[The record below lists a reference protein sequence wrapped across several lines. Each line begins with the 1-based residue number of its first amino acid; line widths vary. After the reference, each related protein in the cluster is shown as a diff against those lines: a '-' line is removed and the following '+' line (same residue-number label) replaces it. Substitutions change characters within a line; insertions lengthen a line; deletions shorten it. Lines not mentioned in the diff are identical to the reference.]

1 MKIYFTVS
9 ISQMDENTRSN
20 SEKIIEL
27 LEKMGHTVLHKEAL
41 NKKISEIKLQTPEQA
56 LKAQKLLSTL
66 KKQAEIIIVEATK
79 QSLGIGQ
86 EISFALSLNKPVIV
100 LYSGNSVPHVLQDEG
115 KDFLIISNYENH
127 NLESV
132 LSESLDYASSQQD
145 TRFNFFVS
153 PKHINFLD
161 WIAQNKK
168 IPRSVYL
175 RRLIEKEM
183 ANDEQYNSQQ
193 S

>member
-1 MKIYFTVS
+1 
-9 ISQMDENTRSN
+9 MDEEIRNN
-20 SEKIIEL
+20 SKAIIDT
-27 LEKMGHTVLHKEAL
+27 LEKMGHSVLHREAIA
-41 NKKISEIKLQTPEQA
+41 KKIEELKSQTPEQA
-56 LKAQKLLSTL
+56 IKEQKKLTTL
-66 KKQAEIIIVEATK
+66 KKQSEIIIVEATK

-86 EISFALSLNKPVIV
+86 EISLALTLNKPVIV
-100 LYSGNSVPHVLQDEG
+100 LYSGETTPHVLQDEG
-115 KDFLIISNYENH
+115 KDFLIISHYTKSNITT
-127 NLESV
+127 V
-132 LSESLDYASSQQD
+132 LSETLDYASSQQD

-161 WIAQNKK
+161 WVAQNRK

-183 ANDEQYNSQQ
+183 ANDDQYSSQQ